1 MNVCS
6 SVIVILGLGFG
17 SGWTATALPQ
27 SMPAAPQAVEACPRI
42 EGVEVLVSAQRAE
55 LVDAAFEL
63 VAFLPRTGTAYLG
76 AERALARVER
86 EHGDAVRIV
95 ALVPDGCRELVE
107 LRARGPR
114 GGYARL
120 LDVGDRNRARFADWL
135 NESVGAQFVLMTA
148 AQVQALE

>member
-86 EHGDAVRIV
+86 EGGR
-95 ALVPDGCRELVE
+95 
-107 LRARGPR
+107 RGAFR
-114 GGYARL
+114 GGGSAPLPPPPPPPPPPPLPPRPQ
-120 LDVGDRNRARFADWL
+120 RFPWAGPP
-135 NESVGAQFVLMTA
+135 GAAPRQILR
-148 AQVQALE
+148 